1 MACCAVAAAVMVL
14 TVCVSCA
21 SSLEGS
27 NQIVSDQGVRKN
39 LYQKVRHN
47 TELVSWQAM
56 GMG

>member
-1 MACCAVAAAVMVL
+1 MRETSVRRTLLL
-14 TVCVSCA
+14 TA
-21 SSLEGS
+21 PPPSSLEGS

-47 TELVSWQAM
+47 TELVSWQGM